1 MKKQLLFL
9 FLCVSMT
16 LTGWAQSISF
26 TSALTTAQVGST
38 VTVNYQYT
46 IPANGFIYCAIEL
59 LNDWSWVSNVAIAQL
74 DPAPAGTNVT
84 GSFDLTIPNGT
95 LPTSSLLSPQNYKI
109 KIELKN
115 SSYVWVAGA
124 YPGTQID
131 ITPMPGVPT
140 VSQLSGDGTNTI
152 THGCESSAISILG
165 TNFTGAT
172 AVTVGGTPLASYTVV
187 SSTRIDGILPTGS
200 HVGPVVVTTS
210 DGSGTSAGNFTVA
223 VPGTTNT
230 TTITSF
236 ETYTWPH
243 NGMTYTTSGIKTGNT
258 ADCVT
263 ELLDLTITT
272 AAPAITFT
280 SIPTSTPAGTDLTV
294 NYQYTV
300 PADGYIYCGL
310 ELHDSNGY
318 VSGVASAQ
326 LNPAPSG
333 TNATGSLNLAIP
345 SGTTPTANLT
355 GTFFYKIK
363 IELKSL
369 PGYDYLAGDFPSTPV
384 NISAPAPSI
393 SFTSIPTTTVAG
405 TDLTV
410 NYQYT
415 IPANGYIY
423 CALELQNTDTWA
435 LASTVASAQLDPAPA
450 GTNVSGTFNLS
461 IPNGTIPSTSLS
473 GQTYRIKIELKD
485 SSYSYLADAFP
496 STPVIITTQ
505 YTYYADGDGD
515 GYGAGSV
522 VSLTSPTAPSGYSV
536 NDDDCDDSNAT
547 VYPNATEIYDI
558 IDNDC
563 DGSVDEGAAL
573 PSSLTF
579 CKGATV
585 AFAKGTTDLTL
596 YTSTSVTAVALS
608 GTTALSS
615 KLYFATLNGS
625 ARTAVSVTVN
635 PLPDTVASLTTSDAV
650 LCKHIGTSN
659 EVTYTAAP
667 GASSYNWTVPANV
680 TIVGGAGTNAL
691 TVNFS
696 SSLLANIVGS
706 LGSIGVKAVD
716 GNGCISATAKTIAL
730 TTKLPTA
737 PTSLTLTSGDTT
749 DHFSMKIP
757 LSDPVAYFTSLS
769 DLTSGIKK
777 VGPYMGTETVFTLT
791 APEAPTAASYEWT
804 LPSGVNLSGVGNGRI
819 ITVDFADVAPGIVS
833 LPIVVKSV
841 GGCGLSSART
851 LNLLRALPTAPTKLV
866 LTDGITET
874 AITKVGPYTG
884 KSTVLTLTAT
894 PFTTQGGTA
903 TSYAWKLPPGVVCT
917 STHTTG
923 ATLTGSTVIE
933 TVLTPWTITDAIA
946 TATSTITIDFSG
958 AATAG
963 VLTFPLSVY
972 AVNGTGNS
980 KARTLTVTAAAPAT
994 PSIVGSGGTGTPTQF
1009 SSCATK
1015 TYTATLIPGATYN
1028 WTVPGNAPFTGGT
1041 GNVIVVDYSGTTVGL
1056 GLAVA
1061 VTCSATNGTGTSGVK
1076 SLTVKR
1082 IAGGCRLAP
1091 EASATDEFS
1100 VIAYPNPSSSEFTI
1114 DVQSSSKGTT
1124 GVQVYDM
1131 AGRLIENRQAKSNSV
1146 EVGRN
1151 YASGIYNV
1159 IVNKGAKVK
1168 TLRVIKK

>member
-1 MKKQLLFL
+1 
-9 FLCVSMT
+9 MT

-46 IPANGFIYCAIEL
+46 IPANGFIYCSIEL

-115 SSYVWVAGA
+115 LSYVWVAGA

-536 NDDDCDDSNAT
+536 NDEDCDDTNAT

-573 PSSLTF
+573 PSSLIF
-579 CKGATV
+579 CKGASV

-635 PLPDTVASLTTSDAV
+635 PLPATVASLTTSDAV

-680 TIVGGAGTNAL
+680 TIVGSAGTNAL

-791 APEAPTAASYEWT
+791 APAAVTAASYAWILPT
-804 LPSGVNLSGVGNGRI
+804 GVNKLSGGNSNVITVNFAGVPSGIG
-819 ITVDFADVAPGIVS
+819 S
-833 LPIVVKSV
+833 LPIVVQSV
-841 GGCGLSSART
+841 GGCGDSTNRT
-851 LNLLRALPTAPTKLV
+851 LTLARALPTAPTKLV
-866 LTDGITET
+866 LTEGNSET
-874 AITKVGPYTG
+874 AITKVGAYTD
-884 KSTVLTLTAT
+884 KPTQLTLTAT

-903 TSYAWKLPPGVVCT
+903 TSYAWILPAGVNCVSGYN
-917 STHTTG
+917 STFVKVK
-923 ATLTGSTVIE
+923 STVNTGTTE
-933 TVLTPWTITDAIA
+933 VPVYLFDDVAAIA
-946 TATSTITIDFSG
+946 TASSTMTIDFSG
-958 AATAG
+958 VESG
-963 VLTFPLSVY
+963 VTSLPIKVF
-972 AVNGTGNS
+972 AVNGAGNS
-980 KARTLTVTAAAPAT
+980 IARPLALTAAVPAT
-994 PSIVGSGGTGTPTQF
+994 PAIVGSGGNGTATQF
-1009 SSCATK
+1009 GICSTK

-1028 WTVPGNAPFTGGT
+1028 WTVPAGATYTGGT
-1041 GNVIVVDYSGTTVGL
+1041 GNVIVVDYSATSVAL
-1056 GLAVA
+1056 NASSA
-1061 VTCSATNGTGTSGVK
+1061 VTCSATNGTGTSGIK

-1082 IAGGCRLAP
+1082 VACTGTRLAP
-1091 EASATDEFS
+1091 EATTTEKFSA
-1100 VIAYPNPSSSEFTI
+1100 VAYPNPATEGFRVKSSNGKSF
-1114 DVQSSSKGTT
+1114 

-1131 AGRLIENRQAKSNSV
+1131 LGRSIEQRQMSSDAQIGS
-1146 EVGRN
+1146 N
-1151 YASGIYNV
+1151 YAKGIYNV
-1159 IVNKGAKVK
+1159 IVNQGANVK

>member
-1 MKKQLLFL
+1 
-9 FLCVSMT
+9 MT

-46 IPANGFIYCAIEL
+46 IPANGFIYCSIEL

-115 SSYVWVAGA
+115 LSYVWVAGA

-536 NDDDCDDSNAT
+536 NDEDCDDTNAT

-573 PSSLTF
+573 PSSLIF

-635 PLPDTVASLTTSDAV
+635 PLPATVASLTTSDAV

-680 TIVGGAGTNAL
+680 TIVGSAGTNAL

-791 APEAPTAASYEWT
+791 APAAVTAASYAWILPT
-804 LPSGVNLSGVGNGRI
+804 GVNKLSGGNSNVITVNFAGVPSGIG
-819 ITVDFADVAPGIVS
+819 S
-833 LPIVVKSV
+833 LPIVVQSV
-841 GGCGLSSART
+841 GGCGDSTNRT
-851 LNLLRALPTAPTKLV
+851 LTLARALPTAPTKLV
-866 LTDGITET
+866 LTEGNSET
-874 AITKVGPYTG
+874 AITKVGAYTD
-884 KSTVLTLTAT
+884 KPTQLTLTAT

-903 TSYAWKLPPGVVCT
+903 TSYAWILPAGVNCVSGYN
-917 STHTTG
+917 STFVKVK
-923 ATLTGSTVIE
+923 STVNTGTTE
-933 TVLTPWTITDAIA
+933 VPVYLFDDVAAIA
-946 TATSTITIDFSG
+946 TASSTMTIDFSG
-958 AATAG
+958 VESG
-963 VLTFPLSVY
+963 VTSLPIKVF
-972 AVNGTGNS
+972 AVNGAGNS
-980 KARTLTVTAAAPAT
+980 IARTLTLSAAVPAT
-994 PSIVGSGGTGTPTQF
+994 PAIVGSGGNGTSAQF
-1009 SSCATK
+1009 GSCLSK

-1028 WTVPGNAPFTGGT
+1028 WTVPAGATYTGGT
-1041 GNVIVVDYSGTTVGL
+1041 GNVIVVNYSATSVAL
-1056 GLAVA
+1056 NASSA
-1061 VTCSATNGTGTSGVK
+1061 VTCSATNGTGTSGIK

-1082 IAGGCRLAP
+1082 IACTGTRLAP
-1091 EASATDEFS
+1091 EATITEKFSA
-1100 VIAYPNPSSSEFTI
+1100 VAYPNPATEGFRVKSSNGKSF
-1114 DVQSSSKGTT
+1114 

-1131 AGRLIENRQAKSNSV
+1131 LGRSIEQRQMSSDAQIGS
-1146 EVGRN
+1146 N
-1151 YASGIYNV
+1151 YAKGIYNV
-1159 IVNKGAKVK
+1159 IVNQGANVK

>member
-1 MKKQLLFL
+1 
-9 FLCVSMT
+9 MT

-46 IPANGFIYCAIEL
+46 IPANGFIYCSIEL

-115 SSYVWVAGA
+115 LSYVWVAGA

-536 NDDDCDDSNAT
+536 NDEDCDDTNAT

-573 PSSLTF
+573 PSSLIF
-579 CKGATV
+579 CKGAAV

-635 PLPDTVASLTTSDAV
+635 PLPATVASLTTSDAV

-680 TIVGGAGTNAL
+680 TIVGSAGTNAL

-791 APEAPTAASYEWT
+791 APAAVTAASYAWILPT
-804 LPSGVNLSGVGNGRI
+804 GVNKLSGGNSNVITVNFAGVPSGIG
-819 ITVDFADVAPGIVS
+819 S
-833 LPIVVKSV
+833 LPIVVQSV
-841 GGCGLSSART
+841 GGCGDSTNRT
-851 LNLLRALPTAPTKLV
+851 LTLARALPTAPTKLV
-866 LTDGITET
+866 LTEGNSET
-874 AITKVGPYTG
+874 AITKVGAYTD
-884 KSTVLTLTAT
+884 KPTQLTLTAT

-903 TSYAWKLPPGVVCT
+903 TSYAWILPAGVNCVSGYN
-917 STHTTG
+917 STFVKVK
-923 ATLTGSTVIE
+923 STVNTGTTE
-933 TVLTPWTITDAIA
+933 VPVYLFDDVAAIA
-946 TATSTITIDFSG
+946 TASSTMTIDFSG
-958 AATAG
+958 VESG
-963 VLTFPLSVY
+963 VTSLPIKVF
-972 AVNGTGNS
+972 AVNGAGNS
-980 KARTLTVTAAAPAT
+980 IARTLTLSAAVPAT
-994 PSIVGSGGTGTPTQF
+994 PAIVGSGGNGTSAQF
-1009 SSCATK
+1009 GSCLSK

-1028 WTVPGNAPFTGGT
+1028 WTVPAGATYTGGT
-1041 GNVIVVDYSGTTVGL
+1041 GNVIVVDYSATSVAL
-1056 GLAVA
+1056 NASSA
-1061 VTCSATNGTGTSGVK
+1061 VTCSATNGTGTSGIK

-1082 IAGGCRLAP
+1082 IACTGTRLAP
-1091 EASATDEFS
+1091 EATTTEKFSA
-1100 VIAYPNPSSSEFTI
+1100 VAYPNPATEGFRVKSSNGKSF
-1114 DVQSSSKGTT
+1114 

-1131 AGRLIENRQAKSNSV
+1131 LGRSIEQRQMSSDAQIGS
-1146 EVGRN
+1146 N
-1151 YASGIYNV
+1151 YAKGIYNV
-1159 IVNKGAKVK
+1159 IVNQGANVK

>member
-46 IPANGFIYCAIEL
+46 IPANGFIYCSIEL

-115 SSYVWVAGA
+115 LSYVWVAGA

-536 NDDDCDDSNAT
+536 NDEDCDDTNAT

-573 PSSLTF
+573 PSSLIF
-579 CKGATV
+579 CKGAAV

-635 PLPDTVASLTTSDAV
+635 PLPATVASLTTSDAV

-680 TIVGGAGTNAL
+680 TIVGSAGTNAL

-791 APEAPTAASYEWT
+791 APAAVTAASYAWILPT
-804 LPSGVNLSGVGNGRI
+804 GVNKLSGGNSNVITVNFAGVPSGIG
-819 ITVDFADVAPGIVS
+819 S
-833 LPIVVKSV
+833 LPIVVQSV
-841 GGCGLSSART
+841 GGCGDSTNRT
-851 LNLLRALPTAPTKLV
+851 LTLARALPTAPTKLV
-866 LTDGITET
+866 LTEGNSET
-874 AITKVGPYTG
+874 AITKVGAYTD
-884 KSTVLTLTAT
+884 KPTQLTLTAT

-903 TSYAWKLPPGVVCT
+903 TSYAWILPAGVNCVSGYN
-917 STHTTG
+917 STFVKVK
-923 ATLTGSTVIE
+923 STVNTGTTE
-933 TVLTPWTITDAIA
+933 VPVYLFDDVAAIA
-946 TATSTITIDFSG
+946 TASSTMTIDFSG
-958 AATAG
+958 VESG
-963 VLTFPLSVY
+963 VTSLPIKVF
-972 AVNGTGNS
+972 AVNGAGNS
-980 KARTLTVTAAAPAT
+980 IARTLALTAAVPAT
-994 PSIVGSGGTGTPTQF
+994 PAIVGSGGNGTATQF
-1009 SSCATK
+1009 GSCSTK

-1028 WTVPGNAPFTGGT
+1028 WTAPGGTITQT
-1041 GNVIVVDYSGTTVGL
+1041 GNVIVVNYSATSVPLLGTST
-1056 GLAVA
+1056 
-1061 VTCSATNGTGTSGVK
+1061 VTCSATNGTGTSGIK
-1076 SLTVKR
+1076 SLNVKR
-1082 IAGGCRLAP
+1082 IACTSTRLAP
-1091 EASATDEFS
+1091 EAATTEKFSA
-1100 VIAYPNPSSSEFTI
+1100 VAYPNPSTEGFRVKSSNGKSF
-1114 DVQSSSKGTT
+1114 

-1131 AGRLIENRQAKSNSV
+1131 LGRSIEQRQISSDAQIGS
-1146 EVGRN
+1146 N
-1151 YASGIYNV
+1151 YAKGVYNV
-1159 IVNKGAKVK
+1159 IVNQGANVK
-1168 TLRVIKK
+1168 TLRVIKR